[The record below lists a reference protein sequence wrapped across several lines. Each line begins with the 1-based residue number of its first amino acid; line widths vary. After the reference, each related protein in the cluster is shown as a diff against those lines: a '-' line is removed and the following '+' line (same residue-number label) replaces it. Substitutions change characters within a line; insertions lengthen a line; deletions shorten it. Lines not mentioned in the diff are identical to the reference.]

1 MLTTRIK
8 NVDMEGPARTG
19 MQPLD
24 EQDFKALVDSHPKAI
39 MLAHPD
45 ASIAYVNEQFERVTG
60 YHHDEIVGQNPSML
74 SSGLHSREFYNDMWH
89 SLERDKRWEGLIWNR
104 RKNGETYPQW
114 LNIYPVEHQGRSFY
128 TGVFMDVGELTANDE
143 RLAALAYYDPLTEL
157 PNRTLFQE
165 FLKARACQR
174 EASGRCFA
182 VLFID
187 LDFFKSVNDLHGH
200 DYGDRVLKQ
209 AAICIQSVLRK
220 GDLVARLSGDEF
232 AAIVELQTPTEI
244 DAVCERMTGA
254 FRKPVSV
261 DYREYFLSASVG
273 AAIYPR
279 HADSA
284 SDLLLKADR
293 AMYVA
298 KTAGRACYRVY
309 SAEETEQGQHQQVL
323 SEALVASLKVAPE
336 EFSVVY
342 QPQYDLRSGA
352 MVGMEALLR
361 WRHPELGAVSPGEFV
376 PLAEQRGLIHELTGH
391 LVRCITRD
399 LANHDFG
406 DHGNMRMA
414 INISARQIADD
425 RLEPLLDPFF
435 TRLQLAGWRPE
446 LEITETHLMNLSRQC
461 LDKLREFGRRGVM
474 VAIDDFG
481 TGYSSLA
488 YLHALPV
495 HVLKI
500 DRQFVQRLG
509 TDSRDSRIVSAILGI
524 AEALELEVVAEGIE
538 TEAQKAKLKELK
550 CHRGQ
555 GFLMARP
562 APLSSLAST

>member
-1 MLTTRIK
+1 MR
-8 NVDMEGPARTG
+8 
-19 MQPLD
+19 PLS

-39 MLAHPD
+39 MLANPD

-60 YHHDEIVGQNPSML
+60 YHHDEIVGQNPSIL

-114 LNIYPVEHQGRSFY
+114 LNIYPVEHEGGSFY

-309 SAEETEQGQHQQVL
+309 SAEETEQGQHEQVL

-399 LANHDFG
+399 LANHNFG

-538 TEAQKAKLKELK
+538 TEAQKARLQELN

>member
-8 NVDMEGPARTG
+8 NVDTDVRARTG
-19 MQPLD
+19 MRPLS

-39 MLAHPD
+39 MLANPD

-60 YHHDEIVGQNPSML
+60 YHHDEIVGQNPSIL

-114 LNIYPVEHQGRSFY
+114 LNIYPVEHEGGSFY

-309 SAEETEQGQHQQVL
+309 SAEETEQGQHEQVL

-399 LANHDFG
+399 LANHNFG

-538 TEAQKAKLKELK
+538 TEAQKARLQELN